1 MELGTKH
8 IALDDVVQYRFFLL
22 SLEPRNP
29 KAHKEVLQ
37 QYVERILARF
47 APLLMSYIWQNQS
60 FNLKY
65 LDPSGDIPGH
75 IGGMTNFGDNVED
88 EWFIVY
94 LVQQITKEF
103 PELAA
108 SIEDNDGEFLLI
120 EAADVLPKWLEPENS
135 NNRVFFQC
143 GELCII
149 PMLQGAG
156 EVCGLQI
163 RSPTIT
169 QALSLLSAYPG
180 KLLAAESIRRAVNK
194 RFSGYPEKI
203 QKSLHHAHCYLPVGI
218 AAVLKHHP
226 KLIAAAVQAFYLR
239 DPIDLQCCR
248 TFKIFP
254 PEPRVLTTVTFT
266 KCLYAQLMQQKFI
279 PDRRSGYKLPS
290 CTDPQFKA
298 ADLGMKLAHGF
309 EMMCS
314 KCTGSSSDNR
324 RSTFDNPRWSGFLRS
339 LKKNDYFKG
348 EMEGSIRYKELLRL
362 AEIYFQQSVDKPE
375 SSVAMSP
382 GETVLSALK
391 TLTIDLEELKKEETN
406 LSPEDDDSWLEL
418 SPDELERI
426 LQDAAGMKD
435 SAPTASEEEQKYD
448 LSEVTESM
456 KAFISKVSTHEGA
469 ELPRI
474 TPEAP
479 VTFDVDAFTDAL
491 ERILGTGSEELDSD
505 DLEEEEEFDLLDS
518 DEDESTEE
526 KGALPSEAL
535 ESLKS
540 YMEVMD
546 RELAQ
551 TNIGKSFTLKKQA
564 ADQPPRNIHG
574 ASENDS
580 DEESGTTDAD
590 IVPVDVD
597 LNLVTNLLESYSS
610 QAGLA
615 GPASNLLQSMGVHL
629 PDNTDHGSARSSA
642 VD

>member
-1 MELGTKH
+1 MTESLFVRSMEFGKKH
-8 IALDDVVQYRFFLL
+8 ITLEDVVQYRFFLV
-22 SLEPRNP
+22 SPEPSNP
-29 KAHKEVLQ
+29 KVRKELLQ
-37 QYVERILARF
+37 QYLERILAQF
-47 APLLMSYIWQNQS
+47 ASLLMSYIWQNQT

-65 LDPSGDIPGH
+65 LDPQGDVPGQ
-75 IGGMTNFGDNVED
+75 IGGTTNFGDNVED

-135 NNRVFFQC
+135 TNRVFFHR
-143 GELCII
+143 GELCIV

-163 RSPTIT
+163 MSPTII
-169 QALSLLSAYPG
+169 QALSLLFAHPG

-203 QKSLHHAHCYLPVGI
+203 QKSLHRAHCYLPVGI

-254 PEPRVLTTVTFT
+254 PEPCVLTTVTFT

-290 CTDPQFKA
+290 CADPQFKA

-314 KCTGSSSDNR
+314 KCTGSSSDHR
-324 RSTFDNPRWSGFLRS
+324 RSTFDNPRWSGFLSS

-348 EMEGSIRYKELLRL
+348 EIEGSCRYKELLRS

-375 SSVAMSP
+375 SHVAMSP
-382 GETVLSALK
+382 GETVLSALR
-391 TLTIDLEELKKEETN
+391 TLTINVDELKKEEAN
-406 LSPEDDDSWLEL
+406 LPPADDDSWLDL
-418 SPDELERI
+418 SPNELEKI
-426 LQDAAGMKD
+426 LQDAAGLKD
-435 SAPTASEEEQKYD
+435 STPTAGEEEQKYN

-469 ELPRI
+469 EVPRI
-474 TPEAP
+474 APEAP
-479 VTFDVDAFTDAL
+479 VTFDVDAFTNAL
-491 ERILGTGSEELDSD
+491 ERILGTGSEDLDSD
-505 DLEEEEEFDLLDS
+505 DLEEEEEFDLDS
-518 DEDESTEE
+518 DEEDTEE
-526 KGALPSEAL
+526 KGTLPSEAL

-564 ADQPPRNIHG
+564 ADQPPKNLHG

-580 DEESGTTDAD
+580 DEKSGTKDAG
-590 IVPVDVD
+590 VTPVDVD

-629 PDNTDHGSARSSA
+629 PDNTDH
-642 VD
+642 